1 MPWDGSS
8 GYGFAAV
15 ADSSRSDCPVAI
27 FCGGEHVRLGRLAGA
42 QAKSLLVAHDTPLL
56 WRLLDQLRAAGFER
70 IIAATTPRLERPIS
84 ESVDHYSR
92 ASPDG
97 VAIEVVARPEQER
110 GLLFGLERIL
120 GTLSGDRFVLCLGDI
135 FFLANPFPALRE
147 QVDAGADCLVAAPPA
162 IPEEL
167 ALGGIVS
174 TDGDR
179 ILAVIERP
187 TSDFSGR
194 PLRWSGLALSDRT
207 RALADLGSYLPER
220 TDGGPPGDFFEFQ
233 RRRGSALRC
242 VTGPDF
248 VNVNSPD
255 HLLLASLYARL
266 EADLAPGD
274 LAQSLEAAAEALRTE
289 LARGPSGDR
298 PA

>member
-1 MPWDGSS
+1 VG
-8 GYGFAAV
+8 
-15 ADSSRSDCPVAI
+15 DSSKSDCPVAI
-27 FCGGEHVRLGRLAGA
+27 FCGGEHVRLGRLARA
-42 QAKSLLVAHDTPLL
+42 QAKSLLVAHDTPIL

-70 IIAATTPRLERPIS
+70 IVAATTPRLERPIS

-92 ASPDG
+92 ASPDRF
-97 VAIEVVARPEQER
+97 AIEVVARAEQER

-120 GTLSGDRFVLCLGDI
+120 ATSTGDRYVLCLGDI

-147 QVDAGADCLVAAPPA
+147 RVDAGADCLVAAPAA

-174 TDGDR
+174 TDGDE

-194 PLRWSGLALSDRT
+194 PLRWSGLALSDRA
-207 RALADLGSYLPER
+207 RALSDLESYLPER
-220 TDGGPPGDFFEFQ
+220 TEGGPPGDFFEFQ
-233 RRRGSALRC
+233 RRRGRDLRC

-266 EADLAPGD
+266 EADPAPGD
-274 LAQSLEAAAEALRTE
+274 LATSLSAATKTLRTE
-289 LARGPSGDR
+289 LARGPSRGR
-298 PA
+298 SA